1 MTTMIIKHNYP
12 FNICEREFLK
22 IFCGGLNPNFK
33 AVKQNTLRTD
43 VTNLHKE
50 EKKGCT
56 TTWMISL
63 LKSLVLLIFGH
74 QTTQILGI
82 VA

>member
-1 MTTMIIKHNYP
+1 MTTMMIKYNYP

-22 IFCGGLNPNFK
+22 IFCSALNPNFK
-33 AVKQNTLRTD
+33 VVKRNTLRAN

-74 QTTQILGI
+74 PTIQILGI